1 MNRFTSLF
9 VLALVTAG
17 GLCAQDAPTIE
28 LKNKSSF
35 KMEGGT
41 RTPFWPIGWKPS
53 AKVTKA
59 GAEHTGV
66 SIPVTAFTVTSITFD
81 RGTRFAII
89 NGTIVEEGQRFG
101 LQLGSQT
108 FLVTVKSIGDGRVIL
123 DWRDQDVVVLLKR
136 K

>member
-1 MNRFTSLF
+1 MNRFTSLL

-17 GLCAQDAPTIE
+17 RLCAQDAPTIE

-53 AKVTKA
+53 AKMTKA
-59 GAEHTGV
+59 GTEHTGV
-66 SIPVTAFTVTSITFD
+66 NIPVTAFSLTSVTFD

-89 NGTIVEEGQRFG
+89 NGTIVEEGQQFG
-101 LQLGSQT
+101 LQLGNQT
-108 FLVTVKSIGDGRVIL
+108 FQITVKSIGDGKVTL
-123 DWRDQDVVVLLKR
+123 DWRDQDIVVLLRR